1 MNGKAKKEAK
11 KKDWAWGAV
20 ERDMCLLIVRN

>member
-1 MNGKAKKEAK
+1 MNGKMKNGAK
-11 KKDWAWGAV
+11 KKTGHGGAV